1 MGWTVKLPE
10 PILLKDG
17 RALANLAHARDF
29 ILGMPERHQAKD
41 HWQQA
46 SELLMKV
53 ASGRLVQ
60 ANMTGVANTLAV
72 ALKAD
77 GLI

>member
-1 MGWTVKLPE
+1 MGWTLKLPA

-17 RALANLAHARDF
+17 RALANLAHAREF
-29 ILGMPERHQAKD
+29 ILGMTERHQAKD

-46 SELLMKV
+46 SELLMKA
-53 ASGRLVQ
+53 ASGRLPEINIV
-60 ANMTGVANTLAV
+60 GVADKLAV

>member
-1 MGWTVKLPE
+1 MGWTLKLPA
-10 PILLKDG
+10 PIIMKDG
-17 RALANLAHARDF
+17 RALTNLAHTRDF
-29 ILGMPERHQAKD
+29 ILAMTERHQAKD

-46 SELLMKV
+46 SEMLMKV

-60 ANMTGVANTLAV
+60 TNLAGLADKLSI
-72 ALKAD
+72 ALKTD